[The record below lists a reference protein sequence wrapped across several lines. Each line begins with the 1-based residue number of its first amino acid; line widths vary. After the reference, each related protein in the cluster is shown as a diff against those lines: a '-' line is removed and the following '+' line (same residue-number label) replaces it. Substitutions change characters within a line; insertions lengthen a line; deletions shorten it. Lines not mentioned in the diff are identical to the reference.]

1 MTLRETL
8 AAAKPHQ
15 WLMTIDAPKAHY
27 LMTGMERAGIR
38 ADGLVKARY
47 TDGTQKKAPATPA
60 MLDAPAEEFTLLAV
74 ASHFSP

>member
-8 AAAKPHQ
+8 ATAQPHQ
-15 WLMTIDAPKAHY
+15 WLMIIDAPKAHY

-47 TDGTQKKAPATPA
+47 EDGTEKESPAPAT
-60 MLDAPAEEFTLLAV
+60 MLDALAEEFTLLAV